1 MKKIILLAGFV
12 AGGVALSATAFANNW
27 LLYLPA
33 IISGKNNNVDSKKDS
48 DQWLLFLPAILAG
61 SQRGTEPEP
70 PVGVTGALNDTGI
83 VEGNSGTC
91 VAGSG
96 EDCNYGRD
104 TDPETNSNDDGYAGF
119 SFTGINST
127 CVLDNVTGLAWEVK
141 TDDGGNGDKDNTYS
155 WATATAYA
163 QGFSK
168 CGDTYT
174 NCRLPTLKEL
184 LTIVSWGSYS
194 ENTPVYIDAGY
205 FPNTVAATYL
215 TSTEVA
221 NNPDVPSENI
231 WGFDFS
237 LGATDS
243 AIAKISGD
251 YRARAVCVAPTN

>member
-33 IISGKNNNVDSKKDS
+33 IISGSGGGNEPAPNKESYNL
-48 DQWLLFLPAILAG
+48 LLFMPAILAG
-61 SQRGTEPEP
+61 SQRGTDPEP
-70 PVGVTGALNDTGI
+70 VEVTGALNDTGI
-83 VEGNSGTC
+83 ITS
-91 VAGSG
+91 VANN
-96 EDCNYGRD
+96 DDAKYGRD
-104 TDPETNSNDDGYAGF
+104 ASAETNSNNDGHAGF

-221 NNPDVPSENI
+221 NNPDVPSEDI